1 MIYIAGRITNDPG
14 YKAKFKR
21 AENILREAGLDPI
34 NPAVLPES
42 LTREQAMPICTELL
56 KCCDTICL
64 LDDWHLSIG
73 AREEA
78 LIALAGGMHVMTL
91 KYRPEIEQMSET
103 EKNNWLM
110 ELEAEV

>member
-21 AENILREAGLDPI
+21 AENVLREAGLDVM
-34 NPAVLPES
+34 NPAILPES
-42 LTREQAMPICTELL
+42 LTRDQAMKICEEMLDV
-56 KCCDTICL
+56 CDGICL

-73 AREEA
+73 ARTEA
-78 LIALAGGMHVMTL
+78 LIALAGEKRVMTL
-91 KYRPEIEQMSET
+91 KYNPELEDMSET
-103 EKNNWLM
+103 EKNNWLL